1 MVEIKGIEKF
11 ASKDFPGR
19 ISSTVF
25 LAGCNFRCPFCHNAD
40 LVLRPETIQT
50 IDLNF
55 FLSYLDSRKGWLDG
69 LCLSGGEP
77 LLHEEVEVLARVIK
91 DRGYQLKIDTN
102 GSFPERLED
111 LISQGLVDAVAMDI
125 KGPLERYPEIVRA
138 RVETEKIIRSVEIIR
153 HSGLEYT
160 FRTTVVPGLITGE
173 DLLKIGEWLS
183 GAQLFQLQQFV
194 PNNTLDP
201 AFLRVEPYPASN
213 LKQWK
218 EKLKSYFAEVII
230 EGI

>member
-1 MVEIKGIEKF
+1 VVEIKGIEKF

-213 LKQWK
+213 LKQWQ

>member
-1 MVEIKGIEKF
+1 MVEIKGLEKF

-55 FLSYLDSRKGWLDG
+55 FLSYLDARKGWLDG

-77 LLHEEVEVLARVIK
+77 LLQEEVEVLARVIK
-91 DRGYQLKIDTN
+91 DRGYQLKLDTN
-102 GSFPERLED
+102 GSFPERLD
-111 LISQGLVDAVAMDI
+111 YLIKQELVDAVAMDI
-125 KGPLERYPEIVRA
+125 KGPLERYPEIVR
-138 RVETEKIIRSVEIIR
+138 VPVDVKKIDRSVEIIR
-153 HSGLEYT
+153 NSSLEYT
-160 FRTTVVPGLITGE
+160 FRTTVVPGLITEE
-173 DLLKIGEWLS
+173 DLLKIAEWLK
-183 GAQLFQLQQFV
+183 GARVFQLQQFV

-201 AFLRVEPYPASN
+201 AFLKVEPYPATAFKRWQEILSP
-213 LKQWK
+213 
-218 EKLKSYFAEVII
+218 YFEEVII
-230 EGI
+230 EGA

>member
-213 LKQWK
+213 LKQWQ

>member
-194 PNNTLDP
+194 PKNTLDP
-201 AFLRVEPYPASN
+201 AFLRFEPYPASD
-213 LKQWK
+213 LKQWQ